1 MWNRKILKEEA
12 QKLFTF
18 KDNYW
23 KMVLV
28 GLILILLSGGIGG
41 AFGGFSGFLGGN
53 NNNKNKNN
61 QRVEHYEYSYH
72 DSKGHDID
80 ISDEDIDKYLDKY
93 MEEDINKYVNNGSYE
108 DGKYYAY
115 DRGTYDENGSTNSNP
130 FVKFFSSGSDAAV
143 VGGLVAGV
151 IIFSI
156 IISLISLVIGFVI
169 KAFAINPIILGGKSF
184 FLKAYDRPADLKDL
198 GNGFKIAY
206 MSNVKTLFFKDLYT
220 FLWSLL
226 FVIPGI
232 IKAYEYR
239 MMPFLIAENPNMTTQ
254 EAFDKSKEM
263 MMGNKWDA
271 FVYDLSFLG
280 WFILN
285 ALTCGILGL
294 FYVNPYYYAAD
305 ANLYRAIKMGG
316 STGFVSSKY
325 APNPQPMPGQQ
336 MHTMQGQPMHTM
348 QGQPVQTQEMP
359 APEQAPVDTE
369 APVEA
374 KAPVETEAPEP
385 EQAPTE
391 AEAPAEAEASTP
403 EQPSGNEES

>member
-53 NNNKNKNN
+53 TNNKNKNN

-115 DRGTYDENGSTNSNP
+115 GRGTYDDNGSTNSNP
-130 FVKFFSSGSDAAV
+130 FAKFFSSGSDAAV

-184 FLKAYDRPADLKDL
+184 FLKAYDRPADLKNL

-239 MMPFLIAENPNMTTQ
+239 MMPFLIAENPDMTTQ
-254 EAFDKSKEM
+254 EAFAKSKEM

-285 ALTCGILGL
+285 ALTCGVLGL

-325 APNPQPMPGQQ
+325 APNPQPMQGQPMPGQQ
-336 MHTMQGQPMHTM
+336 MQQPGQAPMQGQPMPEQQAPM
-348 QGQPVQTQEMP
+348 QGQTVQTQ
-359 APEQAPVDTE
+359 
-369 APVEA
+369 
-374 KAPVETEAPEP
+374 
-385 EQAPTE
+385 
-391 AEAPAEAEASTP
+391 EAPAEAEAP
-403 EQPSGNEES
+403 AEEQPSDNVES

>member
-41 AFGGFSGFLGGN
+41 AFGGFSGFLGGY

-61 QRVEHYEYSYH
+61 QRVEHYEYNYH
-72 DSKGHDID
+72 DSMGHDID

-115 DRGTYDENGSTNSNP
+115 GRGTYDDNGSTNSNP
-130 FVKFFSSGSDAAV
+130 FVKFFSSGSDAAAA
-143 VGGLVAGV
+143 GGLVAGV
-151 IIFSI
+151 VIFSI
-156 IISLISLVIGFVI
+156 IISLVSLVTAFVI

-254 EAFDKSKEM
+254 EAFAKSKEM

-285 ALTCGILGL
+285 SLTCGILGL

-325 APNPQPMPGQQ
+325 APNPQPMPGQP
-336 MHTMQGQPMHTM
+336 MHTMQGQPMQEQQAPM
-348 QGQPVQTQEMP
+348 QGQTVQTQEMP
-359 APEQAPVDTE
+359 APEQAPT
-369 APVEA
+369 EA
-374 KAPVETEAPEP
+374 KASVEAEAPAP

-391 AEAPAEAEASTP
+391 AEAPVEAEAPAP